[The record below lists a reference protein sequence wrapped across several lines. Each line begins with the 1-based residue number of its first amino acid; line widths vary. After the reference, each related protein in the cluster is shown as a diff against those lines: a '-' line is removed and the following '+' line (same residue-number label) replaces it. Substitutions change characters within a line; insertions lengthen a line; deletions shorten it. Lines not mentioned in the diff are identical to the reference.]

1 MKKIKLLL
9 LSSVVLL
16 LASCSTINH
25 SMKESNIQVNLNKS
39 DFTLSDQVTG
49 EATTIKVLG
58 IDWSRLVLKKS
69 GSIDGQSSITASI
82 PVVGSIMTD
91 ATSGYSLHEL
101 MKNNPGYDVIFYP
114 QYETTVLKPI
124 LGLGFLTKV
133 TKVKSTAR
141 LGKLNK

>member
-1 MKKIKLLL
+1 MKKLKLLL

-25 SMKESNIQVNLNKS
+25 SMKESNIQVTLNKS

-69 GSIDGQSSITASI
+69 GSIDGQNSITASI

-91 ATSGYSLHEL
+91 ATSGYSLYEL

-114 QYETTVLKPI
+114 QYETTTLKPI

-133 TKVKSTAR
+133 TKVKATAR

>member
-1 MKKIKLLL
+1 
-9 LSSVVLL
+9 
-16 LASCSTINH
+16 
-25 SMKESNIQVNLNKS
+25 MKESNIQVNLNKS